1 MKITFRN
8 VIIWYLTSLVIS
20 AWLFSTFEGKP
31 FFDGLYWS
39 CVTSTT
45 TGYGDLLP
53 TQPAT
58 KILFIVAS
66 HFWVF
71 FCIPCVIALLL
82 GTVIKNMHQ
91 FSHEEQEWQ
100 EDAIK
105 ALADKLGVELPPAP
119 DGEKH

>member
-1 MKITFRN
+1 M
-8 VIIWYLTSLVIS
+8 
-20 AWLFSTFEGKP
+20 FSIFEDKT

-53 TQPAT
+53 TNPVT
-58 KILFIVAS
+58 KVWFMIAS

-91 FSHEEQEWQ
+91 FSHEEQEWT
-100 EDAIK
+100 EDSIK
-105 ALADKLGVELPPAP
+105 AIADKLGVEIPPAP
-119 DGEKH
+119 DGDGH